1 MRDEGV
7 ENATEA
13 AGLDGTHAAII
24 LTSSSESG
32 PAESTN
38 DIDDRKTP
46 LVFGRLWRE
55 LVSVFTLAFSP
66 GLNVLYFIFSGS
78 DVLGY
83 ECGEC

>member
-1 MRDEGV
+1 MHDKGI

-13 AGLDGTHAAII
+13 VGLDGTHAGII

-32 PAESTN
+32 PTEPTN

-55 LVSVFTLAFSP
+55 LVSVFTLAVSP
-66 GLNVLYFIFSGS
+66 GLNVCVSLPE
-78 DVLGY
+78 DLM
-83 ECGEC
+83 C